1 MINKK
6 FNSGFTLIETVMVI
20 VIVGILAGG
29 SSMYIKQVIDT
40 WNFQNF
46 LEEAVSQGR
55 IALIRMTRE
64 IRQAIDLDV
73 YSASQ
78 TNFSFKDANDNIIN
92 YTISADNLYRGPDL
106 LLSGVGNFTFSYY
119 NKTNQLITSPEL
131 YPSKTDIK
139 RIDIDFQVQ
148 SGSQTKR
155 LRSQVWP
162 RNFRR

>member
-46 LEEAVSQGR
+46 REEAVSQGR

-78 TNFSFKDANDNIIN
+78 TNFSFKDVNDNIIN
-92 YTISADNLYRGPDL
+92 YTVSADNLNRGSNL
-106 LLSGVGNFTFSYY
+106 LLSGVENFNFTYY
-119 NKTNQLITSPEL
+119 NKTNQVIASPKL
-131 YPSKTDIK
+131 YPSRTDIK
-139 RIDIDFQVQ
+139 RIDIDFQVH